1 MILFIPLA
9 VIGLVLIYFEFFLPG
24 GLVGIL
30 GGLLLIGSAF
40 VFAMEYGGAMWTTI
54 YVFVLIAL
62 LVFTIKFALFRIK
75 HTKTKNTLYS
85 NQDQEGFFASSFHE
99 DLIGKEGIAASNLN
113 PSGHIWVD
121 DKRHQAVSN
130 GSFVK
135 KGEKVK
141 IIRGQG
147 SYYVVNKIK
156 GE

>member
-1 MILFIPLA
+1 MILSIPLA
-9 VIGLVLIYFEFFLPG
+9 LIGFVLIYFEFFLPG

-40 VFAMEYGGAMWTTI
+40 VFAMEYGGAMWTMLYI
-54 YVFVLIAL
+54 FSLIAL

-85 NQDQEGFFASSFHE
+85 NQDQEGFFASSFNE
-99 DLIGKEGIAASNLN
+99 DLIGKEGVVASNLN
-113 PSGHIWVD
+113 PSGSIWIEE
-121 DKRHQAVSN
+121 KRYQAVSN
-130 GSFVK
+130 GPFIE

-147 SYYVVNKIK
+147 SYYVVKKIK
-156 GE
+156 TE